1 MTIQISVVLWTVI
14 CFCLAMLILDKL
26 LFKPLFAVMDKR
38 NARIAAAGVAAR
50 EQEREREEHR
60 EAARLAAEEAL
71 ADRRRQAR
79 EALDKAE
86 HEAAAALQAE
96 RELCRSRIIER
107 ESELASE
114 SDALET
120 ELEKGIESLAEA
132 FAERIVS

>member
-38 NARIAAAGVAAR
+38 NARISAADVSAR
-50 EQEREREEHR
+50 ERERELEERR
-60 EAARLAAEEAL
+60 ESARLAAEEAL